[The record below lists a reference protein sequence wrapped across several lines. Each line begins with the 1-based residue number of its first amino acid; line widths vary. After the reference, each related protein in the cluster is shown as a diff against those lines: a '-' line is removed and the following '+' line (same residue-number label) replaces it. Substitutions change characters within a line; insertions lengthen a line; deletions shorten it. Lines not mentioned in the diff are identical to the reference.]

1 MARYKLHEKAFFD
14 NTVYEEGSIV
24 TVDDDTFPGAYMQPM
39 DKAAKEKYLEAKKLN
54 FKSPRK
60 DVAAYS
66 FANFATFDEELIEEE
81 MQEQEAI
88 RRPKKV
94 KEFTHA

>member
-1 MARYKLHEKAFFD
+1 MARYKLHEKAYFD
-14 NTVYEEGSIV
+14 NTVYEEGAII
-24 TVDDDTFPGAYMQPM
+24 TVSDDVFPAAYMQPM
-39 DKAAKEKYLEAKKLN
+39 DKVAKEKYLAAKEQN

-66 FANFATFDEELIEEE
+66 FANFNTFDEELIEEE